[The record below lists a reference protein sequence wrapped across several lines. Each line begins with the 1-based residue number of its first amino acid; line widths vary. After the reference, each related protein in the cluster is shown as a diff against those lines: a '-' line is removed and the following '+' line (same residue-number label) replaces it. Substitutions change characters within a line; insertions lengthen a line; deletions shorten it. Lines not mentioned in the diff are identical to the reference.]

1 MLLMQLL
8 NCHSMTCV
16 RSQVHAH
23 SPTCFHLY
31 ALHVCPSIHIYRTPS
46 VGLNLNMQVG
56 IQSTNTTFFQNF
68 MWMCDA
74 WAGVWQ
80 NIYQLLNMWK
90 SVRSI
95 DRLCFLLDLTDIL
108 KVEILLDNT
117 SGKITIPAGFKYSQV
132 MYLFWHTPPV
142 PHRQGTRYSWDGAKF
157 CQLSSSFSFLFIFW

>member
-1 MLLMQLL
+1 MRVISSTCSFTYLL
-8 NCHSMTCV
+8 SFVCV
-16 RSQVHAH
+16 ACLPEYTYLQNSICWSESQHASGNSEH
-23 SPTCFHLY
+23 EH
-31 ALHVCPSIHIYRTPS
+31 
-46 VGLNLNMQVG
+46 N
-56 IQSTNTTFFQNF
+56 FFQNF